1 MAFERIGHKG
11 DIVAVD
17 GNSVHIMIRQ
27 ETACGACSVR
37 RLCPSSESKEKI
49 VEVEDGNAAM
59 YHVGQEVYVYGIVG
73 MGRKAV
79 IMAFGLPLLLALIWI
94 PLAIVALH
102 LHDVTAV
109 LLLLMIYGVY
119 FTALHLL
126 RDKFSRTFI
135 FKIENT

>member
-1 MAFERIGHKG
+1 
-11 DIVAVD
+11 
-17 GNSVHIMIRQ
+17 
-27 ETACGACSVR
+27 
-37 RLCPSSESKEKI
+37 
-49 VEVEDGNAAM
+49 VEDGNAAM
-59 YHVGQEVYVYGIVG
+59 YHVGQEVYVYGTVG

-94 PLAIVALH
+94 PLAIVVLH

-126 RDKFSRTFI
+126 RDKFSKTFI